1 MALYMC
7 DKKTSPSSRYLA
19 HAECYTTMV
28 PSDTWTNDRLG
39 TDTPRGVLGGMVAT
53 LSGCVDYTVRIATDH
68 TSADYLFLNDAAGA
82 AFENS
87 PSVASGKIALL
98 PIGGAGDTLEVD
110 VYETHNESNVSIM
123 ATYTINHA
131 LYVSSRGLITNTQEQ
146 GGSGRIVGVVTKI
159 PTTASPRLGLK
170 IQQGQA

>member
-1 MALYMC
+1 MALYMR
-7 DKKTSPSSRYLA
+7 DKKTAPSSRYIA
-19 HAECYTTMV
+19 HDECFTTMV
-28 PSDTWTNDRLG
+28 PSDTWTNSRLG

-53 LSGCVDYTVRIATDH
+53 LSGCVDYEVRIC
-68 TSADYLFLNDAAGA
+68 TSHSTTDYLFLNDAAGA
-82 AFENS
+82 AFENA

-98 PIGGAGDTLEVD
+98 PIGGAGDVIEVD

-131 LYVSSRGLITNTQEQ
+131 LYCSSRGLITYTQEA
-146 GGSGRIVGVVTKI
+146 GGSGYVIGKVVKV

-170 IQQGQA
+170 IVHAV